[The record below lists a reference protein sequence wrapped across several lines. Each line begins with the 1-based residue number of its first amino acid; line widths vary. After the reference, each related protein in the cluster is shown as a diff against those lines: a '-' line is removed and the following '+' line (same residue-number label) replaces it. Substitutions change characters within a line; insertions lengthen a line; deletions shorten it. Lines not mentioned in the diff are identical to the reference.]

1 MIDHVTRSGMD
12 RREFM
17 GVCVKA
23 AAAVGLPWPAAYE
36 MAQAAARGTRASV
49 VWLTFQ
55 GCTGCTETLLRPSH
69 PDLGELILD
78 LISLDYHDTLLT
90 GSGLQAHASLE
101 ACRKAGKYVLVVEG
115 AVPTGA
121 HSSCCQTAGRSAVD
135 CLRDAAQGADAI
147 IAIGSCASFGGL
159 VAAEPN
165 PTEASGIPALLPGK
179 TVVTIPGCPPNPYNF
194 LGVVL
199 QYATFGTLP
208 ALDAE
213 GRPRFAYDRTIHDHC
228 PRRAHFEAGRFA
240 EKFGDEASR
249 LGYCLFMLG
258 CKGPRTHSNCP
269 TMRYN
274 EVNMWPSRAGH
285 PCVGC
290 TERSLAFRYP
300 INRPLIGD
308 AGGTP

>member
-1 MIDHVTRSGMD
+1 MTGMD

-36 MAQAAARGTRASV
+36 MAQAASRGTRASV

-55 GCTGCTETLLRPSH
+55 GCTGCTESLLRPSH

-78 LISLDYHDTLLT
+78 LVSLDYHETLLA
-90 GSGLQAHASLE
+90 GSGKQAEAALE
-101 ACRKAGKYVLVVEG
+101 ACRSAKKYVLVVEG
-115 AVPTGA
+115 AIPTGA
-121 HSSCCQTAGRSAVD
+121 HSICCQAGGRTALD
-135 CLRDAAQGADAI
+135 LLRGMAEGSDAI
-147 IAIGSCASFGGL
+147 IALGSCASFGGL
-159 VAAEPN
+159 AAADPN
-165 PTEASGIPALLPGK
+165 PTGASGVGDLLPGK
-179 TVVTIPGCPPNPYNF
+179 TVVSIPGCPPNPYNF
-194 LGVVL
+194 LGTVL

-249 LGYCLFMLG
+249 NGYCLFMLG

-269 TMRYN
+269 TMRYC
-274 EVNMWPSRAGH
+274 EVNMWPTRVGH

-290 TERSLAFRYP
+290 TERTLAFKFP
-300 INRPLIGD
+300 ISRPLIGLS
-308 AGGTP
+308 GGSQ